1 MCKTPKHY
9 SWSFLGSESIYK
21 TLWQFTMFPLLA
33 GPTIE
38 QDRELFQATSNPILS
53 QLRKERSIRRSFRQ
67 TDRDKM
73 ESDISDLKVRLI
85 QIRRKKWVLEVTS
98 EPEQNGCHVADVIF
112 KFISLNESYC
122 CFIKISLKFVHNSP
136 VDNKSALV
144 EVMDWRQT
152 DDKPLTELNQWWPSL
167 LIGISSLSLPVLTH
181 WPLGDLTAVSD

>member
-1 MCKTPKHY
+1 
-9 SWSFLGSESIYK
+9 
-21 TLWQFTMFPLLA
+21 MFPLLA

-85 QIRRKKWVLEVTS
+85 QIRRKKWVLEETVTS
-98 EPEQNGCHVADVIF
+98 EPEQNGWHVADVIL

-122 CFIKISLKFVHNSP
+122 ILIEIFIKFVHNSP

-144 EVMDWRQT
+144 QVIDWRQT
-152 DDKPLTELNQWWPSL
+152 GDKPLTELNQWWPNL
-167 LIGISSLSLPVLTH
+167 LVGISSLSLPVLTS
-181 WPLGDLTAVSD
+181 L